1 MKFLFDFLPIILFFV
16 AYKLAD
22 IYVATAVAIVA
33 SLAQVGWTWLR
44 QRKVENMHLVTLGL
58 VVVLGGATLY
68 LQDETFIK
76 WKPTIANGL
85 FGLAF
90 LVSQFIGKKTLV
102 ERVMGNAITLPAP
115 VWVRLNMLWVAFF
128 LGLGLANLYVVYSFD
143 TETWVNFKL
152 FGMMGLTFAFVIGQA
167 FYLGR
172 YMKPAADSP
181 SDKET

>member
-1 MKFLFDFLPIILFFV
+1 MKFLFDFLPIILFFI
-16 AYKLAD
+16 AYKLTD
-22 IYVATAVAIVA
+22 IYVATAVAIAA

-44 QRKVENMHLVTLGL
+44 QRKVENMHVVTLVI

-90 LVSQFIGKKTLV
+90 LLSQFIGKKTLV
-102 ERVMGNAITLPAP
+102 ERLMGKAVSLPREIWA
-115 VWVRLNMLWVAFF
+115 RLNMMWVVFF
-128 LGLGLANLYVVYSFD
+128 LGLGALNLYVVYRFD

-152 FGMMGLTFAFVIGQA
+152 FGMLGLTLAFVVAQA

-172 YMKPAADSP
+172 YMKPAADEAR
-181 SDKET
+181 DKET

>member
-33 SLAQVGWTWLR
+33 SIAQVGWTWLR
-44 QRKVENMHLVTLGL
+44 QRKIENMHVVTLVL

-68 LQDETFIK
+68 LQDSTFIM

-90 LVSQFIGKKTLV
+90 LLSQFIGKKTLV
-102 ERVMGNAITLPAP
+102 ERLMGKTIALPAEI
-115 VWVRLNMLWVAFF
+115 WTRLNMAWVAFF
-128 LGLGLANLYVVYSFD
+128 FSLGLANLYVFSNFD
-143 TETWVNFKL
+143 ESTWVNFKL
-152 FGMMGLTFAFVIGQA
+152 FGMMGLTVAFVVGQA

-172 YMKPAADSP
+172 YMKPVADESR
-181 SDKET
+181 DKES